1 MKKSLAVVLVLFFC
15 SILNSQ
21 ESELEKYKR
30 MQREEINQW
39 KQERDAELDAY
50 KARVEKERK
59 EWKEYVNSVRSIWGE
74 FSDTT
79 PKVWSDYGNNLKS
92 LSIVDF
98 ENNKIELAA
107 VVDEGSG
114 DNAEKLIEQQFEK
127 LLNEREK
134 GTGKKF
140 MEGQIAFE
148 KKSTDSDKRMN
159 ELQRKY
165 DEENSLLFKK
175 AEEDRKALEQ
185 KRKEIAEKAE
195 KDRKEYEAR
204 KKDAEK
210 KEAEEKLALEKK
222 REEVARKEA
231 EERKAFELKK
241 KEMEKQ
247 EAEKREAELKRKTE
261 EEQKKLLA
269 EKAEIER
276 KKIAE
281 QKKIQDQLAEA
292 ERKQKEEQRKLEE
305 EKALIE
311 KKNKEQK
318 AKLEDEKAKE
328 EKKAVKTVDSSNG
341 KDFIKEEVQKN
352 VKKETVK
359 GEDGKVRTKYTVTL
373 EMAPNAIQKRAEQ
386 YLDMI
391 KTHSEKYDLDPA
403 LVLALI
409 HTESAFNPK
418 AFSRRPDGTPM
429 ACGLMQIIPSQAGRD
444 AHKALY
450 GKDKIVESEYLFDP
464 ENNLK
469 MGTWYVDFLTKWWN
483 RYENKNKGKTSSKIK
498 NEYYAISSYNQG
510 MGTILN
516 NAYKTHQLI
525 DKTEEETYTILT
537 TESKIPHEGR
547 EYLKKVS
554 ERKKLYMKN

>member
-1 MKKSLAVVLVLFFC
+1 MKKALAVILTLFF
-15 SILNSQ
+15 SAVLISQ

-79 PKVWSDYGNNLKS
+79 PKVWSDYGNNLKT
-92 LSIVDF
+92 LSVVDF
-98 ENNKIELAA
+98 ENNKVELAA
-107 VVDEGSG
+107 VIEEGSKES
-114 DNAEKLIEQQFEK
+114 AEKLIELQFEK

-134 GTGKKF
+134 GSGKKF
-140 MEGQIAFE
+140 MEGQIAFDKKNEQAE
-148 KKSTDSDKRMN
+148 KRVL
-159 ELQRKY
+159 ELQKKY
-165 DEENSLLFKK
+165 DEENSLLAKK
-175 AEEDRKALEQ
+175 AEQDRIAHEK
-185 KRKEIAEKAE
+185 KKMEIAEKAE
-195 KDRKEYEAR
+195 KDRQAYEIKRKE
-204 KKDAEK
+204 AEK
-210 KEAEEKLALEKK
+210 KKAEEILAFEKK
-222 REEVARKEA
+222 KEEAATREA
-231 EERKAFELKK
+231 EERKAFDLKK
-241 KEMEKQ
+241 KELEKL
-247 EAEKREAELKRKTE
+247 EADKREAELRKKAE
-261 EEQKKLLA
+261 DEQKRLLV
-269 EKAEIER
+269 EKAEIE
-276 KKIAE
+276 KKQIEE
-281 QKKIQDQLAEA
+281 QNRIQAQKEEI

-305 EKALIE
+305 EKARIE
-311 KKNKEQK
+311 KKNNEEKK
-318 AKLEDEKAKE
+318 KLAEEKAKE
-328 EKKAVKTVDSSNG
+328 EKKAVKTVDASNG
-341 KDFIKEEVQKN
+341 KDFIKEEVTKN

-373 EMAPNAIQKRAEQ
+373 EMAPNALKNRAEL

-391 KTHSEKYDLDPA
+391 KTHSEKYNIDPA

-469 MGTWYVDFLTKWWN
+469 MGTWYVDFLGKWWR
-483 RYENKNKGKTSSKIK
+483 RYEEKNLKKTSSTIK

-516 NAYKTHQLI
+516 KAYKKHNLI
-525 DKTEEETYTILT
+525 EKSEEETYKILT
-537 TESKIPHEGR
+537 TENEIPHEGR
-547 EYLKKVS
+547 DYLKKVT
-554 ERKKLYMKN
+554 ERKKIYEKN